1 MRLSWAVGD
10 ITGKNTQRAAAAGL
24 VMAAALVAL
33 LAAAGPAAAQTEVWS
48 ATPPSNET
56 DPPTKAYL
64 YFPHIV
70 DSAWWSTQFI
80 LFNRFAGQTSYGA
93 LSFIDANGESWI
105 LPTTQP

>member
-24 VMAAALVAL
+24 VMATALVAL
-33 LAAAGPAAAQTEVWS
+33 LAAAQTEVWS

-93 LSFIDANGESWI
+93 LSFIDADGESWI